1 MYSWQ
6 LVQLQL
12 GVGAQGRGGGRHGLG
27 AELVQLAGAQ
37 LGQLQLGVGAQG
49 RGGGC
54 HGVGAELAQLHLDG
68 GMGGRWRRHRVLQS

>member
-1 MYSWQ
+1 MKAER
-6 LVQLQL
+6 VQL
-12 GVGAQGRGGGRHGLG
+12 AACTAAACCGGRHGLG